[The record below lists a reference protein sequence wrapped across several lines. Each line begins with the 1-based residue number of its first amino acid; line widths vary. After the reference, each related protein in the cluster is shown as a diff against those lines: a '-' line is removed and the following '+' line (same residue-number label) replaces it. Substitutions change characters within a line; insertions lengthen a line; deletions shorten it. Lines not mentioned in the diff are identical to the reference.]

1 MSKRRIRRLNKLNWV
16 WEKVGKDG
24 STTIDG
30 YYSSLRSALVCG
42 LDAWLGGSDT
52 NTILK
57 SVRDSTEE
65 VLEAFYAAVSRR
77 RPAWLVADMY
87 WPMCQTAC
95 PTSCCW
101 HPAVS
106 CHWPSPPTIN

>member
-42 LDAWLGGSDT
+42 LDDGFGGSDT
-52 NTILK
+52 KTILEA
-57 SVRDSTEE
+57 VRQSTEE
-65 VLEAFYAAVSRR
+65 VLEAFHAA
-77 RPAWLVADMY
+77 LADGSLNKE
-87 WPMCQTAC
+87 AIE
-95 PTSCCW
+95 
-101 HPAVS
+101 A
-106 CHWPSPPTIN
+106 